1 MPALPLEAQAT
12 GGSQLAGHAI
22 NQVNKMKNKVL
33 VRIARIGLAA
43 AVLGA
48 GGATAA
54 PEAGG
59 TTDVS
64 SRLVY
69 VERLL
74 TESSAAKKV
83 DASGKPEAI
92 AMKADAQSHFDAA
105 RRLAD
110 GGDHEAAEV
119 ELREAIRLMTSAARA
134 ANGDAKVT
142 QKQTDDYG
150 SRKESVQALAK
161 AHDRIAT
168 EKGMK
173 DANRALQDN
182 VAADLAASDE
192 LMAQGKGDEAR
203 SMLDAAYESVKAS
216 LEELRGGDTLVRE
229 LNFETPEDE
238 YLYELDRNDTHRMLV
253 EVLLAEK
260 MQASPMRKTADA
272 FISKAGELRQKAEEA
287 AGKKKFEDAIRLLEE
302 STTEFIRAIRS
313 AGVYIPG

>member
-1 MPALPLEAQAT
+1 MNSTL
-12 GGSQLAGHAI
+12 I
-22 NQVNKMKNKVL
+22 
-33 VRIARIGLAA
+33 VRIAGLGLAA
-43 AVLGA
+43 FALASGNA
-48 GGATAA
+48 AAAAQAAATS
-54 PEAGG
+54 
-59 TTDVS
+59 DIS

-92 AMKADAQSHFDAA
+92 EMKAQAQAHFDEA
-105 RRLAD
+105 RKFAES
-110 GGDHEAAEV
+110 GDDEAAET

-134 ANGDAKVT
+134 ANGDAKVS

-150 SRKESVQALAK
+150 TRKESVTALAK

-168 EKGMK
+168 EKGLQDM
-173 DANRALQDN
+173 DRALQDK

-192 LMAQGKGDEAR
+192 LMAQGRGDEAR
-203 SMLDAAYESVKAS
+203 AMLDATYESVKAS
-216 LEELRGGDTLVRE
+216 LEGLRGGDTLVRE

-238 YLYELDRNDTHRMLV
+238 YHYELDRNDTHRMLV

-260 MQASPMRKTADA
+260 MQASPMRKTADG
-272 FISKAGELRQKAEEA
+272 FIAKAGELREEA
-287 AGKKKFEDAIRLLEE
+287 EAAARKKKFEDAIRLLEE
-302 STTEFIRAIRS
+302 STKEFIRAIRS

>member
-1 MPALPLEAQAT
+1 MNSTLFVT
-12 GGSQLAGHAI
+12 
-22 NQVNKMKNKVL
+22 
-33 VRIARIGLAA
+33 IASIGLTAVAIAAGSAA
-43 AVLGA
+43 AA
-48 GGATAA
+48 SDAAATS
-54 PEAGG
+54 
-59 TTDVS
+59 DVS

-74 TESSAAKKV
+74 IESSAAKKV

-92 AMKADAQSHFDAA
+92 EMKAQAQAHFDAA
-105 RRLAD
+105 RKLAD
-110 GGDHEAAEV
+110 SGDDAAAEV
-119 ELREAIRLMTSAARA
+119 ELREAIRLMTTAARA
-134 ANGDAKVT
+134 ANGDAKVS

-150 SRKESVQALAK
+150 TRKESVTALAK

-173 DANRALQDN
+173 DMNRALQDK

-203 SMLDAAYESVKAS
+203 AMLDATYESVKAS
-216 LEELRGGDTLVRE
+216 IEGLRGGDTLVRE

-238 YLYELDRNDTHRMLV
+238 YHYELDRNDTHRMLV

-260 MQASPMRKTADA
+260 MQASPMRKTADG
-272 FISKAGELRQKAEEA
+272 FIAKAGELRKEAEA
-287 AGKKKFEDAIRLLEE
+287 AASRKKFEDAIRLLEE

>member
-1 MPALPLEAQAT
+1 MNNTLIVR
-12 GGSQLAGHAI
+12 SLA
-22 NQVNKMKNKVL
+22 
-33 VRIARIGLAA
+33 IGLAGVALVTVSEA
-43 AVLGA
+43 AVA
-48 GGATAA
+48 QVSASN
-54 PEAGG
+54 
-59 TTDVS
+59 DVA

-92 AMKADAQSHFDAA
+92 QMKAEAQAHFDKAKA
-105 RRLAD
+105 LVD
-110 GGDHEAAEV
+110 SGDNEAAEG
-119 ELREAIRLMTSAARA
+119 ELREAIRLMTTAARA
-134 ANGDAKVT
+134 ANGDAKVS

-150 SRKESVQALAK
+150 SRRESVTALAT

-173 DANRALQDN
+173 DMNAALQQK

-192 LMAQGKGDEAR
+192 LLAAGKGDEAR
-203 SMLDAAYESVKAS
+203 AMLDATYESVKAS
-216 LEELRGGDTLVRE
+216 LEGLRGGDTLVRE

-238 YLYELDRNDTHRMLV
+238 YHYELDRNDTHRMLV

-260 MQASPMRKTADA
+260 MQASPMRKTADG
-272 FISKAGELRQKAEEA
+272 FIAKAGELRVQAEQA
-287 AGKKKFEDAIRLLEE
+287 AGKKKFDEAIRLLEE
-302 STTEFIRAIRS
+302 STKEFIRAIRS